1 MAALCRNPK
10 VLIVVALVAVGALAW
25 GPRPSTVLPLLLLL
39 ACPLGM
45 VLMAGGMAGM
55 ARRGED
61 RPAEDDEVAR
71 LRAEVAELRANQTRS
86 S

>member
-1 MAALCRNPK
+1 MAALCRNPRI
-10 VLIVVALVAVGALAW
+10 LIVVALVAVGVLVW
-25 GPRPSTVLPLLLLL
+25 GPSPSAVLPLLLLL

-55 ARRGED
+55 ARRGGTNPSGD
-61 RPAEDDEVAR
+61 AEVAR
-71 LRAEVAELRANQTRS
+71 LRAEVAELRANHTRS